1 MISKMKL
8 IDDWHWVIRKAWS
21 IRLAVV
27 AAIFSGAE
35 VIVPML
41 QTAMPHGIFAI
52 LSFVAVA
59 GGFISRFVVQDRG

>member
-21 IRLAVV
+21 IRMAVV

-35 VIVPML
+35 VLVPML
-41 QTAMPHGIFAI
+41 QTAMPHGIFAA